1 MSLSN
6 QYRGISSYKMNY
18 TIFLRFNHLFDLGI
32 VPTVWYFLIF
42 YFIVNIELYRG
53 RRGHDGMEVEFTN
66 YLTLWVRI
74 PLRRYVL
81 HTTFSDHVCQ
91 WHATCWWF
99 SPGTPVSSTNKTDRH
114 DITEILLKVAL
125 NAIAITLFIEL

>member
-66 YLTLWVRI
+66 YLTL
-74 PLRRYVL
+74 
-81 HTTFSDHVCQ
+81 
-91 WHATCWWF
+91 
-99 SPGTPVSSTNKTDRH
+99 
-114 DITEILLKVAL
+114 
-125 NAIAITLFIEL
+125 